1 MQGMDKPPSKSTAR
15 EITEAAVVGGVGAVP
30 VVGSPL
36 AAAFALA
43 LGWSYNRRMT
53 AWLEDLA
60 EAVDELQQQGTATL
74 EDLVDDDVFLDAV
87 ALATRAAQ
95 ATHQQEKLA
104 ALRNGVLH
112 SVGPDAPRVDEQARF
127 FRLLDE
133 LGPAHLL
140 LLELFADPPGF
151 YAARGIP
158 MERSGFSSNRSQLIE
173 RGIPEMQ
180 GRSDWYAL
188 LFADLTAAAMLNGS
202 LGGMLSAD
210 GMWQPIATP
219 LGQRFLA
226 FISGAGAYSRA

>member
-1 MQGMDKPPSKSTAR
+1 MHGMEKPPSKTTAR
-15 EITEAAVVGGVGAVP
+15 EITEAAIVGGVGAVP
-30 VVGSPL
+30 VAGSPL

-60 EAVDELQQQGTATL
+60 EAVDELQQQGIATV
-74 EDLVDDDVFLDAV
+74 EELVHDEVFLDAV

-112 SVGPDAPRVDEQARF
+112 SVGPDAPDVDEQARF
-127 FRLLDE
+127 FRLVE
-133 LGPAHLL
+133 EFSSAHLL

-151 YAARGIP
+151 YAARGLP
-158 MERSGFSSNRSQLIE
+158 VGRSGFSSSRSQLVE
-173 RGIPEMQ
+173 GGIAEMQ
-180 GRSDWYAL
+180 GKGDWYAL
-188 LFADLTAAAMLNGS
+188 LFADLTAAQLLVGS

-226 FISGAGAYSRA
+226 FVSAS